1 VGDWDLITNQ
11 ENKAFD
17 LKNNGRE
24 EERRR
29 QREQWRREFPPRAIC
44 SCRDANVGLNDILGF
59 WLCRYWSR
67 WGSVLLKKFLEKWRL
82 RSG

>member
-29 QREQWRREFPPRAIC
+29 QREQ
-44 SCRDANVGLNDILGF
+44 
-59 WLCRYWSR
+59 
-67 WGSVLLKKFLEKWRL
+67 
-82 RSG
+82 